1 MTLGRGSP
9 LRSGSS
15 RPMSSRGAASVCS
28 VRARTVAR
36 ASSPHHARQG
46 AHGALREGGPMPT
59 CFVGLD
65 IAKDHID
72 VSVRPTADRW
82 QANQTDSG
90 IEALVARLV
99 ALTPALV
106 VVESTGGYETAV
118 VTALAVAHVP
128 IAVVNPRQVR
138 DFAKALGRLARPD
151 AIDAAVLALFA
162 ERVRPEV
169 RWLPDEAHQE
179 LVALVTRQRSVARH
193 AHGGAQSP
201 RHRRRSVR
209 PSVQQH
215 VRWLERRIHD
225 ADADLTTTIRQ
236 SPLWRATDDLL
247 RSVPGIGP
255 ITSSLLIRVAA
266 GAGRLVASRDCQSRG
281 CCAAQSGQRPAPRA
295 TYRLGRTS
303 LRSRAPVHG
312 HARRHAAQ
320 SRDPDLLPPA
330 ARRG

>member
-1 MTLGRGSP
+1 
-9 LRSGSS
+9 
-15 RPMSSRGAASVCS
+15 
-28 VRARTVAR
+28 
-36 ASSPHHARQG
+36 
-46 AHGALREGGPMPT
+46 MPT

-65 IAKDHID
+65 IAKDRIE

-82 QANQTDSG
+82 QADQTDRG

-118 VTALAVAHVP
+118 VTALAVAQVP

-138 DFAKALGRLARPD
+138 DFAKALGRLAKTD
-151 AIDAAVLALFA
+151 TIDAAVLALFA

-179 LVALVTRQRSVARH
+179 LVALVTRRRQLLDMLTAERNRLAT
-193 AHGGAQSP
+193 A
-201 RHRRRSVR
+201 RRSVR

-255 ITSSLLIRVAA
+255 ITSSLLIALLPELGALSRREIASLVGVAPLNQDSGQHRGRRIVWGGRASVRAPLYMATLVATRHNPVIRTFYHRLRAVGKPPLVAIVAA
-266 GAGRLVASRDCQSRG
+266 MRKLLTILNAMVRHQ
-281 CCAAQSGQRPAPRA
+281 QPWQ
-295 TYRLGRTS
+295 
-303 LRSRAPVHG
+303 PVPVE
-312 HARRHAAQ
+312 R
-320 SRDPDLLPPA
+320 
-330 ARRG
+330 